1 MQTLISF
8 LLTVFA
14 IYGIGY
20 IAIILLCIIVRAYR
34 AHDNS

>member
-1 MQTLISF
+1 MQTLASF

-20 IAIILLCIIVRAYR
+20 AAIILICIIVRAYR
-34 AHDNS
+34 AHDNN